1 MPFTPTAPTVSSVLV
16 TSALITKGVDGNPGS
31 IFYSFQF
38 SYNIGLSTFINYL
51 KSDGSFSSVPIWLNV
66 TSLTATA
73 LVPNTLF
80 SVDLAAAT
88 DALGTGA
95 TSYGPPTTFT
105 TEAAPPLFLPF
116 SGIFSTTVTAN
127 WQANG
132 NNDTTRY
139 QVQLSTDPS
148 FVFNVIDTGFTV
160 TNTSYIFTNLLPNTI
175 YYGRVRAENGVGVQ
189 TSYTSLGS
197 VTTTSGPA
205 TVMGLRSTNLLANR
219 GFLIEWA
226 ANVEPNIFVY
236 RVYRSSSPTDDSSFQ
251 VIATTPANVTSY
263 VDNVPFTFGITWYY
277 KVTALDTGNN
287 ESALELTSPVQ
298 DMSFHSFEEQPFPTQ
313 VNTPSIVNGEI
324 PSGLLN
330 NSNTLFTTSFPYRNG
345 TLSIYKN
352 GDRLNLLLDY
362 TLSIPQQFVLL
373 VAPAPSDKLR
383 VDYIKF

>member
-1 MPFTPTAPTVSSVLV
+1 MPFTPTAPSVSSVLV

-31 IFYSFQF
+31 TFYSFQF

-66 TSLTATA
+66 TSQAATA
-73 LVPNTLF
+73 LIPNTIF
-80 SVDLAAAT
+80 SVSLAAAT

-132 NNDTTRY
+132 NNDSTSY

-251 VIATTPANVTSY
+251 IIATTPANVTSY

-287 ESALELTSPVQ
+287 ESSLELTSPVQ

-313 VNTPSIVNGEI
+313 VNTPDLVNGEI
-324 PSGLLN
+324 PNGVLN
-330 NSNTLFTTSFPYRNG
+330 GVNTLFTTTFPFRNN
-345 TLSIYKN
+345 TLSVYLN
-352 GDRLNLLLDY
+352 GNKLILGVNY
-362 TLSIPQQFVLL
+362 TVSIPQQFIL
-373 VAPAPSDKLR
+373 VTAPVSTDLLR